1 MNDKE
6 QAKIVNKI
14 LNGLMESSLKTLS
27 DYQSELENNDAINII
42 YSVLIRYTVEIICRI
57 VIFTND
63 PDVIVKFLQDAST
76 ATLEALENYNSDK
89 KVMH

>member
-6 QAKIVNKI
+6 QAKIASKI
-14 LNGLMESSLKTLS
+14 LNGLMESSLETLS
-27 DYQSELENNDAINII
+27 DYQSELENNDAINIL

-63 PDVIVKFLQDAST
+63 PDVIIEFLQDAST